1 MAKKTKSSAS
11 LAETEVAKGRA
22 ATIAQYEIER
32 LELKVEMEKLMV
44 DYAKATGLK
53 KLANRK
59 FKVGKAP
66 NDYKNA

>member
-1 MAKKTKSSAS
+1 MAKKNKASAA

-32 LELKVEMEKLMV
+32 LELKAQMEKVMG
-44 DYAKATGLK
+44 DYAKATGLS
-53 KLANRK
+53 KLAKRK

-66 NDYKNA
+66 NDYKA